1 MMVRRPRGNS
11 KDPFR
16 HYLADFG
23 KIVQNRSKKQQIG
36 NIVPDHWRLVEDLA
50 AIAATIRRTRKEAGI
65 TQADL
70 ADLAGTSERTV
81 RAIETAT
88 GNPSLGA
95 VVAVANAVG
104 LHIVA
109 G

>member
-1 MMVRRPRGNS
+1 MPILA
-11 KDPFR
+11 KWFR
-16 HYLADFG
+16 IDQEYC
-23 KIVQNRSKKQQIG
+23 QIG
-36 NIVPDHWRLVEDLA
+36 NIVPDHRRLVEDLA
-50 AIAATIRRTRKEAGI
+50 AIAATIRKARKEAGI

-104 LHIVA
+104 LHMAAV
-109 G
+109 

>member
-1 MMVRRPRGNS
+1 MPILA
-11 KDPFR
+11 KWFR
-16 HYLADFG
+16 INQEDC
-23 KIVQNRSKKQQIG
+23 QIG
-36 NIVPDHWRLVEDLA
+36 NIAPDYRRLMEDLA
-50 AIAATIRRTRKEAGI
+50 TIAATIRKARKEAGI

-104 LHIVA
+104 LHMGA
-109 G
+109 L

>member
-1 MMVRRPRGNS
+1 LPILAKWVRIG
-11 KDPFR
+11 
-16 HYLADFG
+16 L
-23 KIVQNRSKKQQIG
+23 QNKQIG
-36 NIVPDHWRLVEDLA
+36 SIMPDYWGPVEDLA
-50 AIAATIRRTRKEAGI
+50 AIAATIQKARKEAGI

-88 GNPSLGA
+88 GNPSLVA

-104 LHIVA
+104 LHLVA
-109 G
+109 N